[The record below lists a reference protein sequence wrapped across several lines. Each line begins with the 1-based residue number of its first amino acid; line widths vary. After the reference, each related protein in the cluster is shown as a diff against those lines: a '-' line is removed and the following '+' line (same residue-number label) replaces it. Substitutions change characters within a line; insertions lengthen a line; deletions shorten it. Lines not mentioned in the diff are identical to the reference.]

1 VRHGTFRECIEDKQ
15 EACTAQDRKYDP
27 VESLMLSVQAL

>member
-1 VRHGTFRECIEDKQ
+1 VRHGTFRDGIEDKH

-27 VESLMLSVQAL
+27 VESLMPPVQVL